1 MIDVATSLRRWGRLG
16 LGLLAFAL
24 VTMGCDAFVDQD
36 LDDSTR
42 QSPTI
47 AGYVQE
53 VPALSSLE
61 GATAEAGLVET
72 LDTDGPFTVFAPTND
87 AFSPA
92 IDPSLNRQ
100 VVEKVVRHH
109 VVDEINEEAAL
120 RTLAENDNA
129 LSPLSGKGLSFR
141 IVDEDN
147 QGADTL
153 KVNRSIVT
161 NPDASAQNGVVH
173 VVDGFLADA
182 VDRTTLTPRFTI
194 FARLVKEAGLA
205 NALREAGAN
214 DGRTIFA
221 PTNEAL
227 LGALDSDGS
236 GEIEAGEIPSNAGDI
251 LQHHVLDSVFLAADV
266 PESETSVPTLEG
278 SDVTVVRSGDEVTVN
293 PNDEGASVTTPNVE
307 VDNGVIHGIDT
318 VLLP

>member
-1 MIDVATSLRRWGRLG
+1 MMIHLATSLRRWGPLG
-16 LGLLAFAL
+16 LGLLTFAL
-24 VTMGCDAFVDQD
+24 VTTGCDAFIDRD
-36 LDDSTR
+36 LDDSTT

-61 GATAEAGLVET
+61 GAAAEAGLVET
-72 LDTDGPFTVFAPTND
+72 LDTGGPFTVFAPTND

-100 VVEKVVRHH
+100 VVGKVVQHH
-109 VVDEINEEAAL
+109 VVSGEVTSDQL
-120 RTLAENDNA
+120 SDGQMVTPLAGDD
-129 LSPLSGKGLSFR
+129 LTIGVGDQ
-141 IVDEDN
+141 V
-147 QGADTL
+147 T
-153 KVNRSIVT
+153 VNRASVT
-161 NPDASAQNGVVH
+161 NPDASADNGVVH
-173 VVDGFLADA
+173 VVDGLLADA

-194 FARLVKEAGLA
+194 FARLVKETGLA

-236 GEIEAGEIPSNAGDI
+236 GEIEAAEIPSNAGDI
-251 LQHHVLDSVFLAADV
+251 LQNHVLDSVFLAADV

-278 SDVTVVRSGDEVTVN
+278 SDITVVRSGDDVTVN
-293 PNDEGASVTTPNVE
+293 PSDEAASVTIPNVE
-307 VDNGVIHGIDT
+307 VDNGVIHGIDA